1 MPRRYD
7 LGKRA
12 DEMARTR
19 TRIVDAAIA
28 LIRER
33 GTSAATVPAI
43 ARAADVAPATV
54 RNHFPVADALM
65 RAVADAVLAELRL
78 PGPEI
83 FEGLDT
89 LEARVHRLATELDA
103 FSRRGED
110 WWRLYTTDPGLN
122 AAWGDEVR
130 TFERRLDSVMRAALG
145 PPGDDDVAV
154 AVLSTAIGPP
164 LYYAL
169 LGSGARPEEAVDIGV
184 ALVVPWLEAR
194 AAARADQRTR
204 AGSGSG
210 AANRRRVPRQGL

>member
-1 MPRRYD
+1 VPRRYD

-19 TRIVDAAIA
+19 TRIVDAAVA

-33 GTSAATVPAI
+33 GTLAATVPAI

-54 RNHFPVADALM
+54 RNHFPDSDALM

-78 PGPEI
+78 PGLEI

-89 LEARVHRLATELDA
+89 LEARVRRLATELDA

-110 WWRLYTTDPGLN
+110 WWRLYTTDPGLT

-130 TFERRLDSVMRAALG
+130 TFERRLDGVMRAALG
-145 PPGDDDVAV
+145 PLGDDDVAV
-154 AVLSTAIGPP
+154 AVLSTAVGPP

-194 AAARADQRTR
+194 AADHDSRRTVSR
-204 AGSGSG
+204 STRP
-210 AANRRRVPRQGL
+210 ANRRSAGG